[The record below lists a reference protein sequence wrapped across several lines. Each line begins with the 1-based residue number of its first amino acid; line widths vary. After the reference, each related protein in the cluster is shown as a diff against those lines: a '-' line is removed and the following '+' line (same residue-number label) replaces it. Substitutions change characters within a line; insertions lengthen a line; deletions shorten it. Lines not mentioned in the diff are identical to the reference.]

1 MEALRAFL
9 LQAGA
14 RRYGEECVSQL
25 EHALQCAYL
34 AEQEGASS
42 ALIVA
47 CLLHDIGH
55 LIDGGD
61 EGAAQRGI
69 DARHEE
75 RGARWLSRWFGQ
87 AITEPV
93 RMHVAA
99 KRYLCATEAG
109 YFATLSPASVRSLA
123 VQGGIFSAV
132 QAEAFIQQPYA
143 REAVA
148 LRCWDERAKDDAT
161 HTPELSHFEPYIQ
174 EHLVIA

>member
-1 MEALRAFL
+1 MEELYALV

-14 RRYGEECVSQL
+14 RQYGEERVSQL

-55 LIDGGD
+55 LVDGGD
-61 EGAAQRGI
+61 EGTARRGI
-69 DARHEE
+69 DAHHEV
-75 RGARWLSRWFGQ
+75 RGARFLSRWFGQ
-87 AITEPV
+87 AVAEPV
-93 RMHVAA
+93 RLHVAA

-123 VQGGIFSAV
+123 VQGGTFSAA
-132 QAEAFIQQPYA
+132 QAEAFMQQPYA

-148 LRCWDERAKDDAT
+148 LRRWDERAKDCEA
-161 HTPELSHFEPYIQ
+161 HTPELSHFEPYMQ
-174 EHLVIA
+174 AHLAIA